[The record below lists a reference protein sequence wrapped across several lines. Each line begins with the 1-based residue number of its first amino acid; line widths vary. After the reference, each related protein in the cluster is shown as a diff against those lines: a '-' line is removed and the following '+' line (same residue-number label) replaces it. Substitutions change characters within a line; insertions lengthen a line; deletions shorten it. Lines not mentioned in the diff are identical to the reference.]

1 MCTLIQVI
9 ALFLILLMGTA
20 NAEQTS
26 SEQSETGAG
35 NHRFIIGY
43 TTLSRLRAFSSLFK
57 CKSITW
63 HTLCLRTTEFGLQ
76 LKILSTGDHYGE
88 EKRQKEK

>member
-20 NAEQTS
+20 NAQQTS

-35 NHRFIIGY
+35 TIGSLLD
-43 TTLSRLRAFSSLFK
+43 TL
-57 CKSITW
+57 
-63 HTLCLRTTEFGLQ
+63 
-76 LKILSTGDHYGE
+76 LSAD
-88 EKRQKEK
+88 

>member
-1 MCTLIQVI
+1 MRITMHIVIQVI

-20 NAEQTS
+20 YAQQTS

-43 TTLSRLRAFSSLFK
+43 TTLSRLRTFSFLF
-57 CKSITW
+57 
-63 HTLCLRTTEFGLQ
+63 
-76 LKILSTGDHYGE
+76 
-88 EKRQKEK
+88 